1 MFLQAARFRKTFS
14 TLPAVVAATSFR
26 AMVSE
31 FVKGSRKTVPALNAK
46 IRSIF
51 TLAEPVS
58 RQQSGCPESPPT
70 LGAVVGLQ
78 PAVYPLMLN
87 EHRVMLETFIT
98 LGAFMD
104 P

>member
-1 MFLQAARFRKTFS
+1 
-14 TLPAVVAATSFR
+14 
-26 AMVSE
+26 MVPE
-31 FVKGSRKTVPALNAK
+31 FVKRSWKTVPAFNAK

-58 RQQSGCPESPPT
+58 RQQSGCPESPPA

-78 PAVYPLMLN
+78 PAVDPLMLD

-98 LGAFMD
+98 LWTFMD